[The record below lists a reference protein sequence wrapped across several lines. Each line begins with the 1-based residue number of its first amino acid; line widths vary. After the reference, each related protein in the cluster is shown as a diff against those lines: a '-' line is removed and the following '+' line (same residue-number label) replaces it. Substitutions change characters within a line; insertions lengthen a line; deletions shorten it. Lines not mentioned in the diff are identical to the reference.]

1 MSSKFEIIE
10 NERNRKAIVI
20 RENVIWGYLHKIVYS
35 YDNKMI
41 KELIWYLYQW
51 IFDQFQLSQLYN
63 RI

>member
-10 NERNRKAIVI
+10 NERNWKAIVI
-20 RENVIWGYLHKIVYS
+20 RENVIWGYLYKIVYS
-35 YDNKMI
+35 YDNKMM
-41 KELIWYLYQW
+41 KEFIWYLYQW